1 MSCYT
6 QHFETKVT
14 ETPLSERLPY
24 LALAVLSLAAAGAT
38 AILSF
43 SQRNFFR
50 PYFANLNPLLTV
62 ALVTVLGFVSLCF
75 LQSRGWFEIYA
86 ARKTFRGVGVSAAIA
101 TLFAIEAV
109 FADLIIRFPRDLNVL
124 LPQSLLFYPAIGYVV
139 EVCFHALPLV
149 LLLAVLGP
157 VFMKPN
163 KNSLIWSCVFL
174 ASLIEPVVQMR
185 IGFSQKLS
193 SWAEAYVGLHLFAFN
208 LLQLY
213 VFRRYNFVSMYG
225 FRLVYYLYWHILW
238 GYFRLDWLFS

>member
-6 QHFETKVT
+6 QHIEAKVT
-14 ETPLSERLPY
+14 EAPLSERLPY
-24 LALAVLSLAAAGAT
+24 LALAVLSLVAAAAT

-43 SQRNFFR
+43 SQRNVFR
-50 PYFANLNPLLTV
+50 PYFASLNPLLTV
-62 ALVTVLGFVSLCF
+62 ALVTVLGFVSLGF
-75 LQSRGWFEIYA
+75 LQSRGWFQIYA
-86 ARKTFRGVGVSAAIA
+86 ARETLRGVAISAAIA

-109 FADLIIRFPRDLNVL
+109 FADLIIRFPRDLNVP

-139 EVCFHALPLV
+139 EVCFHALPLA

-157 VFMKPN
+157 VFMKSN
-163 KNSLIWSCVFL
+163 KNSLVWSCIFL

-185 IGFSQKLS
+185 IGFSQKPFS
-193 SWAEAYVGLHLFAFN
+193 GAEAYVGLHLFAFN

-213 VFRRYNFVSMYG
+213 VFRRYDFVSMYG

-238 GYFRLDWLFS
+238 GYFRLHWLFL